1 MVSDRIDSKELKQK
15 GLLNSKKI
23 RDMTKKL
30 IADFAILCK
39 NEDQQ
44 AGMLSGGNMQKV
56 VVAREFSANPELL
69 IANQPT
75 RGIDVGA
82 NEFIWKKIVEQRDAG
97 KGILLISA
105 DLNEVME
112 LSDSILVMC
121 DGEPAAYFENSK
133 DITEYELG
141 MYMLGIKKQTEQERR
156 GA

>member
-1 MVSDRIDSKELKQK
+1 
-15 GLLNSKKI
+15 
-23 RDMTKKL
+23 
-30 IADFAILCK
+30 
-39 NEDQQ
+39 
-44 AGMLSGGNMQKV
+44 MQKV
-56 VVAREFSANPELL
+56 VVAREFSSNPELL

-112 LSDSILVMC
+112 LSDSIVVMC
-121 DGEPAAYFENSK
+121 DGEVAAYFENSK
-133 DITEYELG
+133 DITEYDLG
-141 MYMLGIKKQTEQERR
+141 LYMLGIKKQTEQERK